1 MKQGSY
7 TLRGRTFSCKRIFDC
22 QLSISWQ
29 ILKHLQ
35 NSSSRAILNVCTAH
49 KFEELSHIKSKQASK
64 VLESTFQVI
73 YYQKYSRV
81 PHESH
86 RLIMCGTKSCN
97 SQLLKGKKEMS
108 LSNIFLCT
116 CKFYLGDQVSL
127 EDNILA
133 DSTHLSSTKNHVTIN
148 LLEDFT

>member
-108 LSNIFLCT
+108 LSNH
-116 CKFYLGDQVSL
+116 
-127 EDNILA
+127 ILVYMQI
-133 DSTHLSSTKNHVTIN
+133 L
-148 LLEDFT
+148 FR